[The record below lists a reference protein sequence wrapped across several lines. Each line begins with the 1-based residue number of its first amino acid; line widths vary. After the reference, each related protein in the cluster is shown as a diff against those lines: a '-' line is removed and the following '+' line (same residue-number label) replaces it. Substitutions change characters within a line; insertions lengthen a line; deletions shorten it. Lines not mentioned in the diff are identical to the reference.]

1 MCGRVCGVC
10 SASFRLFLCVFHF
23 VVVCVC
29 VCACV
34 RVCSCWFSL
43 SSDLCVNRYCTD
55 RDISEENILLTASS
69 KCLVL
74 NVGSCTVAGPFVF
87 TDIPFALKLVRNSK
101 KCW

>member
-1 MCGRVCGVC
+1 MCVD
-10 SASFRLFLCVFHF
+10 
-23 VVVCVC
+23 VCVAC
-29 VCACV
+29 VRHRLSFFVCVSLRRCMCMCVCV

-87 TDIPFALKLVRNSK
+87 TNTNLIVGGHAY
-101 KCW
+101 